1 MNERG
6 RALLQLEPD
15 MIPMLRAEFDSAL
28 SHLAQ
33 ALVDLGSRGYLQ
45 AAWLGDETSA
55 AVAEHYTRRAM
66 EHPDSSYRALL
77 EYEAE
82 LTRAR
87 DTLQRM
93 EDQYRSTDRDTA
105 DRYRRI

>member
-1 MNERG
+1 MTERVHDVL
-6 RALLQLEPD
+6 RVEPH

-28 SHLAQ
+28 SQLAQ
-33 ALVDLGSRGYLQ
+33 TLVDLGSRGYLQ

-55 AVAEHYTRRAM
+55 AVAEHYTQRAM
-66 EHPDSSYRALL
+66 DQPDSSYRALL

-82 LTRAR
+82 LTRIR

-93 EDQYRSTDRDTA
+93 EEQYLGADQGAADQYRRT
-105 DRYRRI
+105 